1 MRVAVFLYL
10 CALVT
15 ALLEPID
22 HPQLD
27 WKLFGNNLG
36 LFGDFNSVSIYR
48 YVNDSFIESDSDT
61 SKLFLRNLSSNSN
74 LPIGQFN
81 GAITQLLPV
90 SEDTVLVLGNF
101 TQFNNQDI
109 QSPIIYNLTG
119 EEVTQI
125 ILPSASKRD
134 DLPSV
139 NGTVTTVFIDNDLVY
154 MGGDFVFNN
163 TYSAA
168 VYNMT
173 SKQLSSLP
181 FRGFGENSRINSIQ
195 KIFDES
201 DNDVNS
207 GSIVFGGQFNT
218 LGFKELLI
226 HNITSNSTKNHTNTT
241 NLTSIITAEQQIS
254 LKHGTFTTVNG
265 GKGDPKSLICPKDNG
280 YWSVL
285 AGEGGEWS
293 VELPDAMKGLV
304 PSKARLYI
312 PDSPNSAKFFRIYTY
327 PNNGIMNLSY
337 IDPETNQLSYC
348 DAWCP
353 LQTVNDLKK
362 QTTHNLNNMSES
374 NNVTNFIDEFGSYT
388 SYYNA
393 STKTRTLGYGNNYQ
407 EFAFKNQIGVD
418 RVGVTIVDWY
428 GDEGAL
434 SGFELYSDSIEV
446 YGNETL
452 NAPNCDSDEDS
463 STKNEAAIVSGTWKS
478 VQSLVNSVQNT
489 DYMVS
494 QDTNTEIIVYP
505 NITYSGYY
513 SLIMTTPGCIADNS
527 CDRRSIVNVTLVDSE
542 GNALTTKLIYQ
553 NNDYDKF
560 DYLYYGHL
568 NGSVEDLGKV
578 RIEVSRYGSIT
589 ENDATPWTVMDKI
602 VANIVSLDHYFDKN
616 STNSTHNKTST
627 NYELTYIKL
636 NGLFEYSLAN
646 FTTFNE
652 SKVVYLDGNMT
663 KLNPENK
670 YVGNST
676 INILSGELANT
687 SSIQKLQIAQ
697 SGNNHNLLILGN
709 FESDSSN
716 LTLLNNNLVTLNL
729 AGYDTRRNESD
740 TTVLNKRDAYMKLFK
755 RDDLSIYGTTFNNPV
770 ESIYDFENQIVFLG
784 DFTIEGNDSKLFDL
798 SNDNKTTNSIS
809 NIAFYSNK
817 EWYGLGNNGSI
828 AFDQMTN
835 VTIDNNN
842 YIVFSQSAANST
854 YETWDSTNNKWVTE
868 PKYQLKIN
876 QALNL
881 GEAQQILGGLSF
893 KIMDYYGVDQAF
905 VTNNSVTGYDFN
917 VTDGSFDIS
926 RSYYINETLS
936 VIGGTFKSNSSVTNV
951 GFLSNGSS
959 TSLFP
964 LHGDISWGTSNE
976 IETLFVNSGQEALYI
991 GMNGTISVNSAN
1003 YTGVVIYDLLSNE
1016 FKDVQPPSLSND
1028 DGSPIE
1034 VNAIVQYDNG
1044 GKLLVGGKFTKAGSF
1059 DCNGLCIYDLNAT
1072 RWIDPSANSS
1082 GLSVSG
1088 TATDIRF
1095 FEKSQV
1101 FISGNFTIDGDH
1113 VNFVTY
1119 DFDNGNFDTISSLD
1133 SLGSDK
1139 VVTKFIIQDSDI
1151 NTKMIAYG
1159 ANFIS
1164 GFDGSNWESI
1174 DQEIVFDSNTTFND
1188 IKLLDLAKANA
1199 NGTYFGS
1206 KHILALAGRFELKK
1220 YGLVNVALFNG
1231 SNWTPYIYAEADNGN
1246 IGEIKSLLINDRFG
1260 FLSSQDVNTKS
1271 KLSRGKVVG
1280 ISLACALGS
1289 TTLLGLLYLI
1299 PFYALL
1305 RKQNN
1310 EHQFQRINEK
1320 DQMDAVNP
1328 GDLLE
1333 EIDIQRQK

>member
-1 MRVAVFLYL
+1 MRVSIFLYL
-10 CALVT
+10 CTLVA
-15 ALLEPID
+15 ALLEPIN

-27 WKLFGNNLG
+27 WKLFGNSLG
-36 LFGDFNSVSIYR
+36 LFGDFDSISIYN
-48 YVNDSFIESDSDT
+48 YVNDSSIDTDSDT
-61 SKLFLRNLSSNSN
+61 SKLFLRNLLNNSN
-74 LPIGQFN
+74 LPIGQFD

-101 TQFNNQDI
+101 THFNDEDI
-109 QSPIIYNLTG
+109 QSPILYNLTG
-119 EEVTQI
+119 QEVTQI
-125 ILPSASKRD
+125 ILQSSSKRD

-139 NGTVTTVFIDNDLVY
+139 NGTVNTVFIDNDLVY

-201 DNDVNS
+201 DNGVNS

-218 LGFKELLI
+218 LGFKDLLI

-241 NLTSIITAEQQIS
+241 NFTSVITAEQQIS
-254 LKHGTFTTVNG
+254 LKHGTFTTING
-265 GKGDPKSLICPKDNG
+265 GKGDPKSLICPKNND

-293 VELPDAMKGLV
+293 VELPDAMNGLV

-337 IDPETNQLSYC
+337 IDPDSNQLSYC

-353 LQTVNDLKK
+353 LQTVNYLKN
-362 QTTHNLNNMSES
+362 QTTHNLNNMNES
-374 NNVTNFIDEFGSYT
+374 NNVTNFIDESGSYI

-393 STKTRTLGYGNNYQ
+393 STKIRTLGYGNNYQ
-407 EFAFKNQIGVD
+407 EFAFKNPVGVD

-428 GDEGAL
+428 GDEGGL
-434 SGFELYSDSIEV
+434 SGFELYSDSIQV

-452 NAPNCDSDEDS
+452 NAPNCDSDDDS
-463 STKNEAAIVSGTWKS
+463 STKNAAEIIAGAWQS
-478 VQSLVNSVQNT
+478 VKSLVNSVQNT

-513 SLIMTTPGCIADNS
+513 SFIMTTPGCIADNS
-527 CDRRSIVNVTLVDSE
+527 CDRRSIVNVTLVDGE
-542 GNALTTKLIYQ
+542 GQSLATKLIYQ

-578 RIEVSRYGSIT
+578 RVEISRYDSIT
-589 ENDATPWTVMDKI
+589 KNDATPWTVMDKV
-602 VANIVSLDHYFDKN
+602 VANIVSLDHYFDVN
-616 STNSTHNKTST
+616 STNSTRNKTSSD
-627 NYELTYIKL
+627 YELTYIKL

-646 FTTFNE
+646 FTNFNE
-652 SKVVYLDGNMT
+652 SKVVLLDGNVT

-670 YVGNST
+670 YIGNST
-676 INILSGELANT
+676 INTLSGELANT
-687 SSIQKLQIAQ
+687 SSIQKLEIAQ
-697 SGNNHNLLILGN
+697 SGKNRNLLILGN
-709 FESDSSN
+709 FQSDSNS
-716 LTLLNNNLVTLNL
+716 LTLLNDNLITLSLTGSN
-729 AGYDTRRNESD
+729 TNRNDSQNIIVD
-740 TTVLNKRDAYMKLFK
+740 KREEQPRLFK
-755 RDDLSIYGTTFNNPV
+755 RDELSIYGATFNSPV
-770 ESIYDFENQIVFLG
+770 ENIFEFEDQVVFLG
-784 DFTIEGNDSKLFDL
+784 DFTIEGNGTKLFDL
-798 SNDNKTTNSIS
+798 SNDNKTTTSIS

-817 EWYGLGNNGSI
+817 VWYGLGNNGST

-835 VTIDNNN
+835 VTIDNNK

-854 YETWDSTNNKWVTE
+854 YETWDSTNNKWVTD

-876 QALNL
+876 QAVSLD
-881 GEAQQILGGLSF
+881 ETQQILGGQSF
-893 KIMDYYGVDQAF
+893 KIMDNYGVDQAF
-905 VTNNSVTGYDFN
+905 VRNDSMTSYDFN
-917 VTDGSFDIS
+917 VTDDSNYIS

-936 VIGGTFKSNSSVTNV
+936 VIGGSFKTNSSITNV
-951 GFLSNGSS
+951 GFLRNGTS
-959 TSLFP
+959 TSLIP
-964 LHGDISWGTSNE
+964 LQGDISWGPSTE
-976 IETLFVNSGQEALYI
+976 VETLFVNSGEQALFI
-991 GMNGTISVNSAN
+991 GMNGPIAVNNAN
-1003 YTGVVIYDLLSNE
+1003 YTGVVIYDLLNNKFE
-1016 FKDVQPPSLSND
+1016 DIQPPSLSND

-1034 VNAIVQYDNG
+1034 VNAIVQYDKG

-1088 TATDIRF
+1088 TTTDIRF

-1101 FISGNFTIDGDH
+1101 FISGNFTIGGDH

-1119 DFDNGNFDTISSLD
+1119 DFGNENFDKIASLD

-1139 VVTKFIIQDSDI
+1139 AVKKFLIQDSNI

-1164 GFDGSNWESI
+1164 GFDGSNWQRI
-1174 DQEIVFDSNTTFND
+1174 DQEIVFGSDTIFND

-1231 SNWTPYIYAEADNGN
+1231 SNWTPYIYSETTNGS
-1246 IGEIKSLLINDRFG
+1246 IGEVKSLLINDKFG
-1260 FLSSQDVNTKS
+1260 FLSSEDVKTKS
-1271 KLSRGKVVG
+1271 KLSNGKVVG

-1299 PFYALL
+1299 PFYLLL
-1305 RKQNN
+1305 RKQNDG
-1310 EHQFQRINEK
+1310 HQFQRINEK
-1320 DQMDAVNP
+1320 DQLNAVNP
-1328 GDLLE
+1328 EDLLE
-1333 EIDIQRQK
+1333 EIDIQRHR